1 MSASAQSFSAEM
13 KRDVPLN
20 ITPAAQSKLAELL
33 TEAGDEVQAVRV
45 FVSGGG
51 CSGVNYGMTYTDQIT
66 AQDHVIDGQGV
77 KIAVD
82 AVAFGYLMG
91 AEIDF
96 VNDSLNPSFVFRN
109 TVDTTKKSGGG
120 GGCGGGG
127 CGGGGCGG
135 GR

>member
-1 MSASAQSFSAEM
+1 MSATAQNISAEQ
-13 KRDVPLN
+13 KRDVPLHV
-20 ITPAAQSKLAELL
+20 TPEAQSKLAELL
-33 TEAGDEVQAVRV
+33 AEAGDEVQAVRV

-51 CSGVNYGMTYTDQIT
+51 CSGVSYGMTYTDQIS
-66 AQDHVIDGQGV
+66 AQDHVIDGQGI

-82 AVAFGYLMG
+82 AVAYGYLMG

-96 VNDSLNPSFVFRN
+96 VNDSMNPSFVFRN
-109 TVDTTKKSGGG
+109 TVQTSTGGGG

-127 CGGGGCGG
+127 CGSGGCGG

>member
-1 MSASAQSFSAEM
+1 MSATAQSISTEM

-20 ITPAAQSKLAELL
+20 ITPAAQSKLAELMA
-33 TEAGDEVQAVRV
+33 EAGDEVQAVRV

-51 CSGVNYGMTYTDQIT
+51 CSGVSYGMTYTDQIS
-66 AQDHVIDGQGV
+66 AQDHVIEGQSV

-96 VNDSLNPSFVFRN
+96 VDDNMNPSFVFRN
-109 TVDTTKKSGGG
+109 TADTRKKSGGG
-120 GGCGGGG
+120 GGCGGGSS
-127 CGGGGCGG
+127 GGCGSCG
-135 GR
+135 G